1 MADRFDE
8 DPLDDTD
15 RDGDTLRIMGI
26 SHSLL
31 WQVIPFCVPFAKLGE
46 AANDAATFIDPDG
59 GLAGY
64 DWFIMSI
71 SYFFQN
77 IYVGRVYYST

>member
-8 DPLDDTD
+8 DPLDDLD

-31 WQVIPFCVPFAKLGE
+31 WQVIPLGVPFAKLGE
-46 AANDAATFIDPDG
+46 AANDAATYIDPDG

-64 DWFIMSI
+64 DRLKMSMLCVVSCLI
-71 SYFFQN
+71 V
-77 IYVGRVYYST
+77 I